1 MYVCMYVT
9 LWISDRICCGGMGRR
24 GDYKLLFL
32 RTPIVTD
39 GLRDDAPLEMT
50 GGGSIVSTVLVVLG
64 RGARSGRRLLT
75 ALCRRRSWRSRRRT
89 CRKHL
94 WKKKYMGGHHMGTE
108 HRSLHHGRPHRG
120 MHGRADYDS
129 GRGCNVRRE
138 QHLLL
143 P

>member
-1 MYVCMYVT
+1 MYVCMHVT

-24 GDYKLLFL
+24 GDYNFLFS

-39 GLRDDAPLEMT
+39 GLRDDASLEMS
-50 GGGSIVSTVLVVLG
+50 GGGSIVSTVLFVLG
-64 RGARSGRRLLT
+64 RGARSGFRLT
-75 ALCRRRSWRSRRRT
+75 ALCRSWSRWWT
-89 CRKHL
+89 CRNYL

-108 HRSLHHGRPHRG
+108 QRSLHGRPHRG
-120 MHGRADYDS
+120 MYGRADYDS
-129 GRGCNVRRE
+129 GGGCNIRRE